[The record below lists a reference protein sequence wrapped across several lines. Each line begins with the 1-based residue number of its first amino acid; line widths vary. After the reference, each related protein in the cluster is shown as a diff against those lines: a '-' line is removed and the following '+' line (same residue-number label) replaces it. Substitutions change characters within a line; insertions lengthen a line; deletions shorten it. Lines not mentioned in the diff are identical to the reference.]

1 MRGIIRDPL
10 LHFIVLAGLLYA
22 AVAAFSPAA
31 EESADARRIVV
42 DRAALIEFIENRT
55 SNFDAEAVGAWLDE
69 RAPAQLRAIIDDY
82 VSEEV
87 RYREALALGLDA
99 NDYGIKQRLVQ
110 KMDYLDRTDP
120 GLTDT
125 QRQARLE
132 EKYDIKVAPA
142 LEKKAAPGDDT
153 P

>member
-1 MRGIIRDPL
+1 MRSIIRDPL

-22 AVAAFSPAA
+22 AVAVFAPAA
-31 EESADARRIVV
+31 EEGSDARRILV

-55 SNFDAEAVGAWLDE
+55 SNFDADAVGAWLDE

-110 KMDYLDRTDP
+110 KMDYLDQTDP
-120 GLTDT
+120 GLTDA
-125 QRQARLE
+125 QRQARLKA
-132 EKYDIKVAPA
+132 KYDVEIAPA
-142 LEKKAAPGDDT
+142 LEKKAAPGDSG

>member
-1 MRGIIRDPL
+1 M
-10 LHFIVLAGLLYA
+10 VLAALLYA
-22 AVAAFSPAA
+22 AIAVFSPAK
-31 EESADARRIVV
+31 EESAGARRIIV

-55 SNFDAEAVGAWLDE
+55 SNFDADAVGAWLDG

-87 RYREALALGLDA
+87 RYREALLLGLDA

-110 KMDYLDRTDP
+110 KMDYLDKTDP
-120 GLTDT
+120 GLTDA
-125 QRQARLE
+125 QRQARLKA
-132 EKYDIKVAPA
+132 KYDVEVDPA
-142 LEKKAAPGDDT
+142 FEKKAAPGDSG